1 MSPSKAAESGI
12 EWRMTIGEIVLQ
24 DRKEIVCVLCPG
36 TDKKI
41 QVREDIENGLTYAD
55 TIAGIEA
62 EDLQNGVD
70 HRHRHTG
77 RIWPWGNCIKDPVR
91 IVKQLCL

>member
-1 MSPSKAAESGI
+1 
-12 EWRMTIGEIVLQ
+12 MTIGEIVLR

-41 QVREDIENGLTYAD
+41 QVLEDIENGLTCAD

-62 EDLQNGVD
+62 EDLQNGID
-70 HRHRHTG
+70 HRHWRSG
-77 RIWPWGNCIKDPVR
+77 RIWRLGNCIKDPVR